1 MAAATGAPM
10 RVYLSLGGELG
21 GGGLGGDGL
30 GGGGF
35 GGDGL
40 GGGFGGGGLGGGG
53 ILDQLLVGP
62 STDGLPSI
70 LM

>member
-21 GGGLGGDGL
+21 GGGL
-30 GGGGF
+30 